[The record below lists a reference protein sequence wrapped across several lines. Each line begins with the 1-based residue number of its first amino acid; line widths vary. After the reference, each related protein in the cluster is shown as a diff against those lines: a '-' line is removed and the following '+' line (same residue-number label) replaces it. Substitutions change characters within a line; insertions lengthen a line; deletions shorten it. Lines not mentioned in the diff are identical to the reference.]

1 MILGLDFD
9 NTLICYDELFYQV
22 AVDKGLV
29 PLDLSKTKNTVRDY
43 LRQLG
48 KEDDWILLQGEVYGG
63 RIQEATAFDGM
74 QEALKKIAAQG
85 DTMFLI
91 SHKTRTPYMG
101 QQYDLHQAAR
111 GWLDSH
117 AFFDVEGLGWQ
128 GNQVFFEL
136 TKEEKVQRIVQL
148 GCTHYIDDLPEIL
161 EMLPDT
167 IQKILFA
174 PHKIGAIP
182 KEWERL
188 DEWSLLPELLSS
200 C

>member
-22 AVDKGLV
+22 ALDKDLI
-29 PLDLSKTKNTVRDY
+29 PSDLSKTKNTVRDY
-43 LRQLG
+43 LRQVG
-48 KEDDWILLQGEVYGG
+48 KEEDWILLQGEVYGG
-63 RIQEATAFDGM
+63 RILEASAFEGM
-74 QEALKKIAAQG
+74 REALKKIA
-85 DTMFLI
+85 TRSEMMFLI

-111 GWLDSH
+111 GWLDGN
-117 AFFDVEGLGWQ
+117 AFFDEEGLGWQ
-128 GNQVFFEL
+128 ENQVFFEL

-167 IQKILFA
+167 VQKILFA
-174 PHKIGAIP
+174 PHKKGLIP

-188 DEWSLLPELLSS
+188 DEWSLLPELLFS
-200 C
+200 

>member
-91 SHKTRTPYMG
+91 SHKTRTPYKG
-101 QQYDLHQAAR
+101 QQYDLHQAAI

-188 DEWSLLPELLSS
+188 DEWSLLPELLFS